1 MTFIYQE
8 QNASLQSKFH
18 FQIKNIDIFQQRRP
32 IQSSKC
38 LHIVNQS
45 SNFPPTIYERINDN
59 NYNNKKLYFTFLQ
72 LKNTEHLNS
81 WYLYNLKNTT

>member
-1 MTFIYQE
+1 MTFIYQD

-45 SNFPPTIYERINDN
+45 SNFQPTICKKINEN
-59 NYNNKKLYFTFLQ
+59 NNNNKKVYFTFFQ
-72 LKNTEHLNS
+72 LKNTE
-81 WYLYNLKNTT
+81 WTTDMYKI